1 MLHLTCVKIAK
12 IIIKQLDNLENK
24 EHATMAASAAPRKP
38 PGSVLVFLPGIAEI
52 QFVRD
57 FLMEEQD
64 DQPRRKGLDWWC
76 IPLHSSIPWEEHK
89 KIFNEAPVGTRKIIL
104 STNIAESSLTVP
116 DIRYVV
122 DFCLTKN
129 MQADKDTNYPRL
141 VMDWA
146 SKHQMIQRRG
156 RAGRVSHDG
165 RVYRLIPEEFYD
177 RLPEEHVPEMQRVPL
192 TKVVLDVKLVD
203 MGSPKELLALAM
215 DPPDVLSLQKTVL
228 CLKEMGALLTTVGGK
243 QNREDGDLTVLG
255 EIVAHL
261 PVDVKLGKLIVLGHI
276 FGVLEESIIIAS
288 GLNGKSIFTAP
299 FDRRVQAYKN
309 KLFWADRTFSDCF
322 AILLAYQTWDRKKTR
337 GDFSI
342 KSGGGDQR
350 EQDFCKGSFLQKNQL
365 NEMKMQVDE
374 IIKSLKMMDITP
386 LAIQDPVRW
395 SEERKFIILRLIMF
409 GAFYPNYFI
418 RSTNSEVEV
427 MANKILM
434 GRDPKNTVY
443 MQGMDEEQA
452 KFGELY
458 AGQIKKLLQ
467 DCTKEEDK
475 IKLTFEGRK
484 VYIEFDRVL
493 WDAERSMS
501 GYKADQRGNMTGDI
515 IHQVYVAVK
524 LAKQGPMKRLNI
536 NLYGQE
542 NAETKYR
549 EWQEAIKQTKAS
561 LLTTEAI
568 DQVPPPS
575 MNMTEMQLKLVHIS
589 SPSMFW
595 THYGSEVD
603 KQEDR
608 LGEIIAKNLHR
619 CEVIKSV
626 KEVKCGNV
634 YLAPYKEKTEL
645 HHTYYR
651 ARVNSIASAGTVAV
665 FFIDYGNVDIVPIQ
679 DLRVITVDTI
689 KEFPDIVKIPGLALE
704 CSLASIQPSKIR
716 NSKGLWDEEVVESF
730 KKILSQ
736 ENCRVEGKIFSVIKS
751 GSGHSKFVVNL
762 ESLEV
767 TLGNNVDVIDVKEEL
782 IKARF
787 GESAVESYLS
797 QQDHRER
804 MRFTAYNDA
813 MKKHLK
819 DYKTISKVPQLVAKE
834 DKSKLIMKTPLSG
847 PYSPLEHK
855 ILCVYRHGSGKMAN
869 IEMESVNTVMLDQ
882 APSDPHDHWLVAA
895 HVGINPGGDSLQL
908 RNTSWLP
915 ARPGLGALS
924 TMIFA
929 PQVEVRH
936 NAKRSRLTGFVAGLG
951 PKTTWDKPEEE
962 ISKVERTLAFYPEH
976 DMEVKFDINVNNQ
989 DINIVNKLRY
999 WVNKM
1004 ISKTEDGIMA
1014 LTQPKNLDDAQKGI
1028 KRNLEELLERE
1039 RTYEEKESLPSG
1051 REFRWN
1057 MLSPGIRLQSQL
1069 SDQEKFVY
1077 KMIDGVKMAATG
1089 NSKAVME
1096 KLISLYSKADHMS
1109 LSPLPNTEVCPACPG
1124 QLKLTT
1130 PRDIYY
1136 HFNSDQHKQMESDL
1150 VQASEKG
1157 TSSYAGSVTSAL

>member
-1 MLHLTCVKIAK
+1 M
-12 IIIKQLDNLENK
+12 
-24 EHATMAASAAPRKP
+24 
-38 PGSVLVFLPGIAEI
+38 
-52 QFVRD
+52 
-57 FLMEEQD
+57 
-64 DQPRRKGLDWWC
+64 
-76 IPLHSSIPWEEHK
+76 
-89 KIFNEAPVGTRKIIL
+89 
-104 STNIAESSLTVP
+104 
-116 DIRYVV
+116 
-122 DFCLTKN
+122 
-129 MQADKDTNYPRL
+129 
-141 VMDWA
+141 
-146 SKHQMIQRRG
+146 
-156 RAGRVSHDG
+156 
-165 RVYRLIPEEFYD
+165 
-177 RLPEEHVPEMQRVPL
+177 
-192 TKVVLDVKLVD
+192 
-203 MGSPKELLALAM
+203 
-215 DPPDVLSLQKTVL
+215 
-228 CLKEMGALLTTVGGK
+228 
-243 QNREDGDLTVLG
+243 
-255 EIVAHL
+255 
-261 PVDVKLGKLIVLGHI
+261 
-276 FGVLEESIIIAS
+276 
-288 GLNGKSIFTAP
+288 
-299 FDRRVQAYKN
+299 
-309 KLFWADRTFSDCF
+309 
-322 AILLAYQTWDRKKTR
+322 
-337 GDFSI
+337 
-342 KSGGGDQR
+342 
-350 EQDFCKGSFLQKNQL
+350 
-365 NEMKMQVDE
+365 
-374 IIKSLKMMDITP
+374 
-386 LAIQDPVRW
+386 
-395 SEERKFIILRLIMF
+395 
-409 GAFYPNYFI
+409 
-418 RSTNSEVEV
+418 
-427 MANKILM
+427 
-434 GRDPKNTVY
+434 
-443 MQGMDEEQA
+443 
-452 KFGELY
+452 
-458 AGQIKKLLQ
+458 
-467 DCTKEEDK
+467 
-475 IKLTFEGRK
+475 
-484 VYIEFDRVL
+484 
-493 WDAERSMS
+493 
-501 GYKADQRGNMTGDI
+501 
-515 IHQVYVAVK
+515 AVK

-542 NAETKYR
+542 TAETKFK
-549 EWQEAIKQTKAS
+549 EWQEAIKQTKSS

-575 MNMTEMQLKLVHIS
+575 MNMTEMELKLVHIS

-595 THYGSEVD
+595 THFGKNVEL
-603 KQEDR
+603 QEDR
-608 LGEIIAKNLHR
+608 LGEIIGKNLHR
-619 CEVIKSV
+619 SEVVKSV

-634 YLAPYKEKTEL
+634 YLAPYKEKKEV

-651 ARVNSIASAGTVAV
+651 ARVNSITNTGTVGV
-665 FFIDYGNVDIVPIQ
+665 FFIDYGNVDFVPIQ
-679 DLRVITVDTI
+679 DLRVITVDI
-689 KEFPDIVKIPGLALE
+689 IRDFPDIVQTPGLALE
-704 CSLASIQPSKIR
+704 CSLANIQPSKIR
-716 NSKGLWDEEVVESF
+716 NSKGLWDEEVIDWF
-730 KKILSQ
+730 KRRLT
-736 ENCRVEGKIFSVIKS
+736 EDVCRVEGKIFSVIKS
-751 GSGHSKFVVNL
+751 GSGHSKFVVIM

-767 TLGNNVDVIDVKEEL
+767 TLENNVDVIDVKEEL
-782 IKARF
+782 LSETLRF
-787 GESAVESYLS
+787 AQSTVESFLS

-813 MKKHLK
+813 MKKHL
-819 DYKTISKVPQLVAKE
+819 DYKTTQKAPQLVAKE

-869 IEMESVNTVMLDQ
+869 IDKESVNTVMLDQ

-1039 RTYEEKESLPSG
+1039 RNYEEKESLPSG